1 MRSRTSMLTITVLTL
16 GTALVLGTA
25 ALAAEPIHVGGR
37 MTCRTPE
44 QHAIP
49 VEGDPGHVLV
59 VQKVTCSGS
68 ASGQSARFDGG
79 QQTWVEVD
87 DLVNGSGMAH
97 GYEFAKY
104 KDGSTGVT
112 SYAGAQVTTMINGKP
127 EWAALG
133 TWEQTSGTGSLANVQ
148 LRGTWT
154 AKPISESEFIMDWEG
169 TLTEGS
175 KQ

>member
-1 MRSRTSMLTITVLTL
+1 MRSRTSVLIITALTL
-16 GTALVLGTA
+16 GAALVLGTA
-25 ALAAEPIHVGGR
+25 ARAAEPIHVGGR
-37 MTCRTPE
+37 MTCKTPE

-104 KDGSTGVT
+104 KDGSTGIT

-133 TWEQTSGTGSLANVQ
+133 TWEQTSGSGSLANVQ

>member
-1 MRSRTSMLTITVLTL
+1 MRSRTSMLIITALTL
-16 GTALVLGTA
+16 GAALVLGTA
-25 ALAAEPIHVGGR
+25 ARAAEPIHVSGR
-37 MTCRTPE
+37 MTCKTPE

-104 KDGSTGVT
+104 KDGSTGIT

>member
-79 QQTWVEVD
+79 RQTWVEVD

>member
-1 MRSRTSMLTITVLTL
+1 MRSRTSVLIITALTL
-16 GTALVLGTA
+16 GAALVLGTA
-25 ALAAEPIHVGGR
+25 ARAAEPIHVGGR
-37 MTCRTPE
+37 MTCKTPE

-104 KDGSTGVT
+104 KDGSTGIT
-112 SYAGAQVTTMINGKP
+112 SYAGAQVTTRINGKP

>member
-1 MRSRTSMLTITVLTL
+1 MRSRTSMLIITALTL
-16 GTALVLGTA
+16 GAALVLGTA
-25 ALAAEPIHVGGR
+25 ARAAEPIHVGGR
-37 MTCRTPE
+37 MTCKTPE

-104 KDGSTGVT
+104 KDGSTGIT

>member
-1 MRSRTSMLTITVLTL
+1 MRPCKDGLSITALTL
-16 GTALVLGTA
+16 GGALLLGA
-25 ALAAEPIHVGGR
+25 AARAAEPIQVSGR
-37 MTCRTPE
+37 MTCKTPE

-49 VEGDPGHVLV
+49 VEGDPDHVLV

-68 ASGQSARFDGG
+68 ASGRSARFDGG
-79 QQTWVEVD
+79 QQTWVEAD
-87 DLVNGSGMAH
+87 DLIKGSGMIH

-154 AKPISESEFIMDWEG
+154 AKPISESEYAMDWEG

>member
-1 MRSRTSMLTITVLTL
+1 MRSRTSMLIITALTL
-16 GTALVLGTA
+16 GAALILGTA
-25 ALAAEPIHVGGR
+25 ARAAEPIHVGGR
-37 MTCRTPE
+37 MTCKTPE
-44 QHAIP
+44 QHAIS